1 MASQPLYMR
10 DALRDEGRTEVD
22 SYLRAP
28 AHFAERFSR
37 GRWRRSPHLDYI
49 SDRVSEIE
57 RGPVFLM
64 ITIPPR
70 HGKSELISH
79 WTPVWFLKR
88 WPWKR
93 VILAS
98 YQSNYASTW
107 GGAARD
113 SIIDNGQELGLQVN
127 RSIQAKA
134 LWALAGYGGGMTST
148 GVGGSIT
155 GRGGDLIII
164 DDPIKNYKEALS
176 PVYRENVKQW
186 YRSTLR
192 TRLEPGGSIII
203 LMTRWHEDDLC
214 GWLLRGMRGELEG
227 EDEVPEDIPLD
238 NWQVINLKAF
248 ADPTEAEPDPL
259 GREPGEV
266 LWPERYPEEE
276 LNKLRY
282 SVGAYWWA
290 AEYQGTPRPEGGGIF
305 KEGWFEYFNPDEFE
319 ELKLT
324 RYIQQ
329 WDTAFKEKQAN
340 DRSACVTFAE
350 GKAGYYVLDLWVGR
364 PQFPELE
371 NAVISQ
377 FGKWLPDR
385 VRVEDKAS
393 GQSLIQQIRRDTK
406 IPISAVPAI
415 DDKTIR
421 ANSVSGITEAGRV
434 FLPQR
439 APWLSEFISE
449 VCGFP
454 SATHDDITD
463 AFVYG
468 LMYYKPRRRPSA
480 GRREITEK
488 KVSRWKGVG

>member
-1 MASQPLYMR
+1 MSTQPLYMR
-10 DALRDEGRTEVD
+10 DALRDEARTEVD
-22 SYLRAP
+22 DWLRAP
-28 AHFAERFSR
+28 APFAERLSR
-37 GRWRRSPHLDYI
+37 GKWRRAPHHDLV
-49 SDRVSEIE
+49 SDRVAEIE
-57 RGPVFLM
+57 NGPIFLM
-64 ITIPPR
+64 VNEPPR

-98 YQSNYASTW
+98 YQIGFAATW
-107 GGAARD
+107 GGKARD
-113 SIIDNGQELGLQVN
+113 SITENGQELGLRIS
-127 RSIQAKA
+127 RSTQAKA
-134 LWALAGYGGGMTST
+134 QWALSGYGGGMTST

-155 GRGGDLIII
+155 GRGGDLLII

-176 PVYRENVKQW
+176 PVYRENLKQW

-203 LMTRWHEDDLC
+203 LMTRWHDDDLC
-214 GWLLRGMRGELEG
+214 GWLLRGLRGELEG
-227 EDEVPEDIPLD
+227 EDEVPEDIPVD
-238 NWQVINLKAF
+238 DWQVINLKAV

-266 LWPERYPEEE
+266 LWPERYPMQE

-282 SVGAYWWA
+282 SVGPFWWA

-305 KEGWFEYFNPDEFE
+305 KEAWFQYFDPEEYDTLQ
-319 ELKLT
+319 LK
-324 RYIQQ
+324 RFIQQ

-350 GKAGYYVLDLWVGR
+350 GKGGYYVLDLWVGR
-364 PQFPELE
+364 PQFPELTT
-371 NAVISQ
+371 AVKGQ
-377 FGKWLPDR
+377 YGKWVPDR

-393 GQSLIQQIRRDTK
+393 GQSLIQQLRRDTK
-406 IPISAVPAI
+406 IPITAVPAI
-415 DDKTIR
+415 DDKVVR
-421 ANSVSGITEAGRV
+421 ANSVSGIAEAGRV

-439 APWLSEFISE
+439 APWLSEFINE

-468 LMYYKPRRRPSA
+468 LMYYKPSRKPRY
-480 GRREITEK
+480 GRRSMVT
-488 KVSRWKGVG
+488 KGTSKWQGTG